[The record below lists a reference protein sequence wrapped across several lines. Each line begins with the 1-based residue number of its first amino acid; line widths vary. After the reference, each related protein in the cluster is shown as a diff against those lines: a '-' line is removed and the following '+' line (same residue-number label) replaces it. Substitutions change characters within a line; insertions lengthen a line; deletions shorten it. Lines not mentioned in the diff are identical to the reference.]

1 MSEFTLKAVR
11 KNVMNY
17 AKKMGFFES
26 LEEIDV
32 STKSEYVIQLAI
44 HGLVQEKEPISLDD
58 AVLGNA
64 DLFFDWYLFERE
76 ERNRRSIAELYMKS
90 EDFRRD
96 FPGVGLENGKRA
108 ARRLKN
114 PLWTH
119 FTVCGK
125 EGKDEYQVKKL
136 EGEETYIVH
145 DVSTSSQVN
154 IGNVIL
160 AKLYPFGEKY
170 YVSGFI
176 LTYSE
181 EAVAEYEKAR
191 AVMHRLDGWFKE
203 FMEKKDVTEKTARK
217 YEEMHFMLSEYVAEK
232 EYTTMKWVKRL
243 NVDTFVKW
251 ARKQWGLSRYAEDQ
265 CRSAARQFMKFMKEK
280 EKEEET
286 EKKKK
291 GKEKV
296 KREKVKR
303 KVKKRNKKEPK
314 RNKKDT
320 RK

>member
-1 MSEFTLKAVR
+1 MSEFTLQAVR
-11 KNVMNY
+11 KNVVNY
-17 AKKMGFFES
+17 ARKMGLLES
-26 LEEIDV
+26 LEGIDAR
-32 STKSEYVIQLAI
+32 TKSEYLIQLAI
-44 HGLVQEKEPISLDD
+44 HGLVQEKEPMSLDEV
-58 AVLGNA
+58 VLGNV
-64 DLFFDWYLFERE
+64 DLFLDWYLFERE
-76 ERNRRSIAELYMKS
+76 ERNHKSIAELYMKS

-96 FPGVGLENGKRA
+96 FPDVKLENGKIA

-119 FTVCGK
+119 FIVCGK
-125 EGKDEYQVKKL
+125 EGKDEYQVKQL
-136 EGEETYIVH
+136 EKEDTYTVH
-145 DVSTSSQVN
+145 DVSTFSQVS
-154 IGNVIL
+154 IGNVIF

-191 AVMHRLDGWFKE
+191 GVMNRLDEWFEE
-203 FMEKKDVTEKTARK
+203 FMEKKDVKEKTARK

-265 CRSAARQFMKFMKEK
+265 CRSAARQFLKFLKEK
-280 EKEEET
+280 EGEKER
-286 EKKKK
+286 EKKEK
-291 GKEKV
+291 GKKV
-296 KREKVKR
+296 RTKRD
-303 KVKKRNKKEPK
+303 
-314 RNKKDT
+314 KKDT
-320 RK
+320 KR